1 MATQFSASEQ
11 SIGYYY
17 QATYSLVALLNSEE
31 EGQISI
37 ETLDDVVF
45 ERSDNTI
52 ELLQLKHHS
61 TPGNLTDRSPDLW
74 KTLRVWSSHTRQN
87 YIHPQTALLTL
98 VTTASCPPDS
108 IAGLLRYNSER
119 NPAIACEKLREISR
133 QGGNDALQSA
143 YSEFLALTH
152 EQQTSLIAAI
162 RILDG
167 SPTIQKLDH
176 IIKRRIEFAV
186 KPEHYEAFAER
197 LLGWWYKRVIAC
209 LSRKDNPPIAR
220 IELHTKINEIAEQF
234 KPNSLTIDYMDAEP
248 PTPPDPENDNRLFV
262 HQLKRIMV
270 QNRTIEKAILDYYR
284 AFEQR
289 SRWVKDDLL
298 IEEDLAAYERRLVD
312 EWERYLLRLLDEN
325 PGWEKLD
332 DSAQASVGRKL
343 FYWADS
349 EADFRIRENVSEEY
363 IRRGSFH
370 ILANE
375 NPPRVYW
382 HPKFLEMLKTI
393 LYDHELTLG

>member
-1 MATQFSASEQ
+1 MVTQFSAGEQ

-17 QATYSLVALLNSEE
+17 QATYSLLVLLNSEE
-31 EGQISI
+31 EGKISI

-45 ERSDNTI
+45 ERSDNAI

-61 TPGNLTDRSPDLW
+61 TPGNLTDSSPDLW

-87 YIHPQTALLTL
+87 LITPQTAQLTL
-98 VTTASCPPDS
+98 VTTATCPADS
-108 IAGLLRYNSER
+108 IAGLLRQNGDR
-119 NPAIACEKLREISR
+119 NPDIACQRLREIAR
-133 QGGNDALQSA
+133 QGGNDALKAA

-152 EQQTSLIAAI
+152 EQQTNLVAAI
-162 RILDG
+162 QVVDG
-167 SPTIQKLDH
+167 SPTIGNLDRS
-176 IIKRRIEFAV
+176 IKKKIEFAV
-186 KPEHYEAFAER
+186 RAEHYGAFEER

-209 LSRKDNPPIAR
+209 LSQKDNPPIAR
-220 IELHTKINEIAEQF
+220 LELHYKISEIADQF
-234 KPNSLTIDYMDAEP
+234 KPNSLPIDYLEAEP
-248 PTPPDPENDNRLFV
+248 PNPPDPENDNRLFV

-298 IEEDLAAYERRLVD
+298 IEEDLAAYEKRLVD

-325 PGWEKLD
+325 PGWEQLD
-332 DSAQASVGRKL
+332 DSTQASIGRKL
-343 FYWADS
+343 FYWADM

-370 ILANE
+370 MLADQ
-375 NPPRVYW
+375 NPPRIYW